1 MTMKSIRMHTRRP
14 LLAAPLAA
22 LTVLL
27 AGLAPLAHGQERYPT
42 KPIRMVI
49 GFAAGGPTDVVA
61 RKLAQRLEPLL
72 GQTVIV
78 DNKPG
83 AATTIATAEVVRA
96 QPDGHTLYLTGS
108 AALTITPLSI
118 PSLSFDVSRDLVPV
132 GLVAAERFAIA
143 VHPSVRART
152 LRELAALAKANP
164 GKISFASSGTGNIG
178 HLTGEMFN
186 KLAGTDLTH
195 VPYKGAAPAMQDVL
209 AGHVG
214 VLTAGLGTMYEQ
226 HKQGKLFVLAVTD
239 RERSSTAPEI
249 PTSADAGFPA
259 LVANSVFVLLAPAK
273 TPAGVVATLDGALR
287 RVLASPEFQADLRQA
302 AVEPVTDI
310 GADAAKRFIDGE
322 LKKWADLVQANNI
335 QMR

>member
-1 MTMKSIRMHTRRP
+1 MKSIRMHTRRP

>member
-1 MTMKSIRMHTRRP
+1 MKSHRTYTRRP

-22 LTVLL
+22 IAVLL
-27 AGLAPLAHGQERYPT
+27 AGLAPLAQGQERYPS
-42 KPIRMVI
+42 KPIRMVV

-61 RKLAQRLEPLL
+61 RKLAMRLEPLL

-78 DNKPG
+78 ENKPG

-96 QPDGHTLYLTGS
+96 QPDGHTVYLTGS
-108 AALTITPLSI
+108 ASLTITPLSI

-132 GLVAAERFAIA
+132 GLIAAERFAIA
-143 VHPSVRART
+143 VHPSVRARS
-152 LRELAALAKANP
+152 LRELAVLAKANP

-186 KLAGTDLTH
+186 KLAGVDLTH

-249 PTSADAGFPA
+249 PTAADAGFPA
-259 LVANSVFVLLAPAK
+259 MVASSVFVLLTPAK

-310 GADAAKRFIDGE
+310 GPDAAKRFIDGE

>member
-1 MTMKSIRMHTRRP
+1 
-14 LLAAPLAA
+14 
-22 LTVLL
+22 LL
-27 AGLAPLAHGQERYPT
+27 AGLAPLAQGQERYPS
-42 KPIRMVI
+42 KPIRMVV

-61 RKLAQRLEPLL
+61 RKLAMRLEPLL

-78 DNKPG
+78 ENKPG

-96 QPDGHTLYLTGS
+96 QPDGHTVYLTGS
-108 AALTITPLSI
+108 ASLTITPLSI

-132 GLVAAERFAIA
+132 GLIAAERFAIA
-143 VHPSVRART
+143 VHPSVRARS
-152 LRELAALAKANP
+152 LRELAVLAKANP

-186 KLAGTDLTH
+186 KLAGVDLTH

-249 PTSADAGFPA
+249 PTAADAGFPA
-259 LVANSVFVLLAPAK
+259 MVASSVFVLLTPAK

-310 GADAAKRFIDGE
+310 GPDAAKRFIDGE